1 MKKAWHISDQFIREL
16 NNNRRA
22 YLITAG
28 IFLLGILAGSIIAAS
43 GNDNTELK
51 EYFDHFLSGYPLQ
64 GAAHS
69 EIFQLSLTN
78 YLRMAVLLWCSGW
91 FFFLLPLGA
100 FQIGMKGFKTGF
112 TISYLMQ
119 CYHLK
124 GALLA
129 LLSVLPQ
136 NLILIPA
143 LCFYMVYQT
152 KFAADRRHLRSLNN
166 TSPLKRQVY
175 LHNLLMTGIFLALL
189 LLCAFIESFIVPT
202 LLQPV
207 CGLFL

>member
-1 MKKAWHISDQFIREL
+1 MKKTYYISEKLIKEL
-16 NNNRRA
+16 NHNRRA
-22 YLITAG
+22 YLITAAV
-28 IFLLGILAGSIIAAS
+28 FLLGILAGSISAAS
-43 GNDNTELK
+43 GGGNAEAK
-51 EYFDHFLSGYPLQ
+51 AYFDRFLSGYPLQ

-69 EIFQLSLTN
+69 EIFQLSLMN
-78 YLRMAVLLWCSGW
+78 YLPMAVLLWCSGW

-100 FQIGMKGFKTGF
+100 FQIGIKGFKTGF
-112 TISYLMQ
+112 TICYLMQ

-152 KFAADRRHLRSLNN
+152 KFAADRRHLKYLNHA
-166 TSPLKRQVY
+166 SPVKRQVY
-175 LHNLLMTGIFLALL
+175 LHNVIMTGIFLSLL
-189 LLCAFIESFIVPT
+189 LLCALIESFIVPT